1 MQIKVKYFASMRER
15 MGCAEQEIG
24 VSESLLMVEGL
35 WRGYLSDQVLP
46 VNTLVAVN
54 MEYCDLDTVI
64 KDGDEVAFFPPV
76 TGG

>member
-15 MGCAEQEIG
+15 MGCAEQEIEA
-24 VSESLLMVEGL
+24 SESLLTVEGL
-35 WRGYLSDQVLP
+35 WGGYLSDQMLP